1 MPPPSLL
8 VAVDME
14 SFAALRIEPHLRTA
28 AVCLDL
34 YLFGGHIHVDFE
46 HFPRCYQLKSLLQK
60 FRILHVAVFLPEL
73 CKKSHAFILCLA
85 AGRRGT
91 SAQRTN
97 AKDGHLFQR
106 VAKPV
111 QGRIRHKRQP
121 PHLQRVPSVY
131 SVSALS
137 RRSEALGGWA

>member
-1 MPPPSLL
+1 MPPSSLL

-28 AVCLDL
+28 AVYLDL

-46 HFPRCYQLKSLLQK
+46 HFPRCYQLKSLLEK
-60 FRILHVAVFLPEL
+60 FRILHLAAFLPEL
-73 CKKSHAFILCLA
+73 CKKSHAFILRLA
-85 AGRRGT
+85 AGPRGT

-106 VAKPV
+106 VAKPD
-111 QGRIRHKRQP
+111 QERNGIIGGAPRSGERP
-121 PHLQRVPSVY
+121 FMPDST
-131 SVSALS
+131 LS
-137 RRSEALGGWA
+137 RRSAALLRV